1 MQAFLKLV
9 RPIFEHD
16 DQIWIAVLLRKKKKV
31 KKTKHF
37 AVLFLIAYSLFSKMK
52 PVWRFKQKLALMELE
67 YVNDNSA
74 MIMNKLSFH

>member
-1 MQAFLKLV
+1 
-9 RPIFEHD
+9 
-16 DQIWIAVLLRKKKKV
+16 
-31 KKTKHF
+31 
-37 AVLFLIAYSLFSKMK
+37 MK